1 VEIAVRANA
10 KLAEGPRWDAA
21 RCRLLWVDIEGCEL
35 HVLEGREDGAIGL
48 GAMVGAAAPTAGDA
62 VLVALADRLALVDRG
77 GASVSTLVALPHGP
91 SLRANDGACDAA
103 GRFWIG
109 TMALDDTPNA
119 AALYRYDGALER
131 VLDGVTLS
139 NGIGWSRD
147 DTRMY
152 YVDSALDRVDVFDF
166 ELASGRIDDRRT
178 LVSIDRTDGIADGLA
193 VDHEDGIWVAL
204 YGGSRVHRYDE
215 SGRLDAVLDVPGKNV
230 TSCCFGGD
238 DGRSLFVTTA
248 APDGN
253 VYVTQPGVSGPP
265 AHVFH
270 AGGTRT
276 APFDADDTR
285 AR

>member
-1 VEIAVRANA
+1 MEIAVRANA

-21 RCRLLWVDIEGCEL
+21 TRRLLWVDIEGCEL
-35 HVLEGREDGAIGL
+35 HILESEEDRAIGL
-48 GAMVGAAAPTAGDA
+48 DAMVGAAAPTSSGA
-62 VLVALADRLALVDRG
+62 VLVALADRLALVDL
-77 GASVSTLVALPHGP
+77 ADESVRTLVRLPHG
-91 SLRANDGACDAA
+91 SALRSNDGACDAA

-109 TMALDDTPNA
+109 TMGLDQTPGA
-119 AALYRYDGALER
+119 GALYRYDGRLQR
-131 VLDGVTLS
+131 VLDEVTLS
-139 NGIGWSRD
+139 NGIGWTRD

-152 YVDSALDRVDVFDF
+152 YIDSPVQRVDIFDF
-166 ELASGRIDDRRT
+166 ELASGRVDDRRPF
-178 LVSIDRTDGIADGLA
+178 VSIDENEGIPDGLT
-193 VDHEDGIWVAL
+193 VDDEGGVWVAL
-204 YGGSRVHRYDE
+204 YGGSCVHRYDE
-215 SGRLDAVLDVPGKNV
+215 SGHLDAVLAVPAENV

-270 AGGTRT
+270 EGGTRT
-276 APFDADDTR
+276 APSDAEETR

>member
-1 VEIAVRANA
+1 MEIAVRANA

-21 RCRLLWVDIEGCEL
+21 TRRLLWVDIEGCEL
-35 HVLEGREDGAIGL
+35 HVLESGEDRAIRL
-48 GAMVGAAAPTAGDA
+48 DATVGAAAPTTGGAA
-62 VLVALADRLALVDRG
+62 LVALADRLALVDL
-77 GASVSTLVALPHGP
+77 ADESVRTLVRLPHGP
-91 SLRANDGACDAA
+91 AMRSNDGACDAA

-109 TMALDDTPNA
+109 TMGLDLTPGA
-119 AALYRYDGALER
+119 GALYRYDGRLER

-139 NGIGWSRD
+139 NGLGWTRD
-147 DTRMY
+147 DSRMY
-152 YVDSALDRVDVFDF
+152 YIDSAMQRVDVFDF
-166 ELASGRIDDRRT
+166 ELASGRLDDRRPFN
-178 LVSIDRTDGIADGLA
+178 SIDKSDGIPDGLT
-193 VDHEDGIWVAL
+193 VDDEGGVWVAL
-204 YGGSRVHRYDE
+204 YGGSRVHRYDDR
-215 SGRLDAVLDVPGKNV
+215 GRLDAVLEVPAENV

-265 AHVFH
+265 AHLFH

-276 APFDADDTR
+276 APLDAEDTS